1 MMNTFIIESHPYL
14 NTTIR
19 IPLTTKIHS
28 SNKESTQKLIL
39 LYTVIH
45 LANIQDNK
53 ITSKLKSCL
62 TFNGIHR
69 KLSNLLEKCTCI
81 LK

>member
-14 NTTIR
+14 NTIIR
-19 IPLTTKIHS
+19 IHLTSKIHS
-28 SNKESTQKLIL
+28 SNKELTEKLIL
-39 LYTVIH
+39 HYSDIH

-53 ITSKLKSCL
+53 ITSELKSCL
-62 TFNGIHR
+62 KFNGIHK

-81 LK
+81 LN